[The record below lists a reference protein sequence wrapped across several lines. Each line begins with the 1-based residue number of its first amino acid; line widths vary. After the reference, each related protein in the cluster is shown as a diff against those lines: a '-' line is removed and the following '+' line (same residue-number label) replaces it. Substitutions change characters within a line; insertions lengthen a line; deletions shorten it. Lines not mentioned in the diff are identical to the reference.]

1 MERANKG
8 QDSQRAILIVVL
20 FFSFLVTVRTSFLL
34 VTIKGKSMFP
44 TLKEGEKVLVYRRLP
59 LQWVHRGQLILITL
73 KASNEYL
80 VKRLVGIQG
89 DIVSEYNYEHIKE
102 SRVDE
107 NEIYVLGDNLQH
119 STDSRRWGTIPIT
132 AIKGVIIIRI

>member
-1 MERANKG
+1 
-8 QDSQRAILIVVL
+8 
-20 FFSFLVTVRTSFLL
+20 
-34 VTIKGKSMFP
+34 MFP